1 MTHRTGNPTSPGERS
16 YPRRL
21 SYRLSNSIVWESQK
35 FILIQ
40 KNNSSNRVSN
50 RIFNFN
56 FWIQIYVIEN
66 GQALFIWIGPTVNA
80 TEISDIWGVNS
91 SMEILD
97 GPVPEKNSDLN
108 STVRTL
114 ITSISQNRG
123 RQLKQ
128 YIIRVGHP
136 DAKVLEAKL
145 RRLLVS
151 QNYFYN

>member
-1 MTHRTGNPTSPGERS
+1 M
-16 YPRRL
+16 
-21 SYRLSNSIVWESQK
+21 
-35 FILIQ
+35 
-40 KNNSSNRVSN
+40 
-50 RIFNFN
+50 
-56 FWIQIYVIEN
+56 
-66 GQALFIWIGPTVNA
+66 NA

-151 QNYFYN
+151 QNYYL